1 MPDALRI
8 ILNNQL
14 YVAIIAIAL
23 FVVGTVILIL
33 LRQKPKPQNETAF
46 ETAEFDSS
54 AQTASI
60 DLPELS
66 DFEETAEFPESVVLP
81 SDVGDVSETEPGFAK
96 EQIIPAPIA
105 AVNNAAAIDVRESL
119 KDYDVYAAS
128 AAHGTKTPEYLYS
141 FGNICRTI
149 IQRFY
154 HVKRWSGN
162 ELHYDQVIRRVEDV
176 NTRIESLN
184 KQFEPDTYNDVRN
197 NF

>member
-1 MPDALRI
+1 MPDALRV

-23 FVVGTVILIL
+23 FVVGTIILIL

-46 ETAEFDSS
+46 ESDEQDLSV
-54 AQTASI
+54 QTASI

-66 DFEETAEFPESVVLP
+66 DSESGFTTSDLDETVALP
-81 SDVGDVSETEPGFAK
+81 SNVGDVSDVATPFVSEEIMTT
-96 EQIIPAPIA
+96 PIA
-105 AVNNAAAIDVRESL
+105 AAIEVRESVN
-119 KDYDVYAAS
+119 DYNGYTAT

-176 NTRIESLN
+176 NTRIDALN
-184 KQFEPDTYNDVRN
+184 KQFEPDTYNDFKGN
-197 NF
+197 L